1 MNTTDLQNISISEKK
16 QYKKCVNHV
25 FLWVIIY
32 NIIVVVIGGV
42 LGSLK
47 VPTGLESIIAT
58 LIGCFVIYI
67 STFKKWP
74 FEPFKT
80 NKKMSAKDFFTFFC
94 LICLMQII
102 TLCFVSLF
110 EFLGLKG
117 ISIQLPELTPVFMI
131 YAAFI
136 GPIAEELIYRGFCIG
151 NLKKYGRIIAIVLS
165 SIAFGLMHL
174 NAAQFFIGLF
184 MGLIL
189 GYIFIEYSIFW
200 AIIFHILNNFV
211 LATLPSI
218 IFKNIPAE
226 IIDKTEYVIFGI
238 FAIIGIFILIQNKN
252 KIKEWFAS
260 PGTHPE
266 KGSLCQIFKSVWF
279 WIFTIGCLA
288 FIVLMMIFPD
298 VFNSYM
304 TNIK

>member
-80 NKKMSAKDFFTFFC
+80 NKKMSTKDFFTFFC

-110 EFLGLKG
+110 EFIGLKG

-151 NLKKYGRIIAIVLS
+151 NLKKYGKPFFNGDFSLFPALDEIVV
-165 SIAFGLMHL
+165 ARVEEWKKQQG
-174 NAAQFFIGLF
+174 FI
-184 MGLIL
+184 
-189 GYIFIEYSIFW
+189 S
-200 AIIFHILNNFV
+200 
-211 LATLPSI
+211 
-218 IFKNIPAE
+218 
-226 IIDKTEYVIFGI
+226 
-238 FAIIGIFILIQNKN
+238 
-252 KIKEWFAS
+252 
-260 PGTHPE
+260 
-266 KGSLCQIFKSVWF
+266 
-279 WIFTIGCLA
+279 
-288 FIVLMMIFPD
+288 
-298 VFNSYM
+298 
-304 TNIK
+304 